1 MRKALIIG
9 SALLAIMAIR
19 LRVRLSSIM
28 GKTTVTKA
36 LVTAGYETQEPEILI
51 PRYIAE
57 DLDLLPKLPSGSEVR
72 DYELADGTVTRLILI
87 PNAVRV
93 WIIENDREVG
103 GVVANVTISERA
115 NETLLSDKLVSK
127 LGIVLL
133 DIGEGIWCFK
143 DEIGKTVRR
152 SL

>member
-1 MRKALIIG
+1 
-9 SALLAIMAIR
+9 MAIR
-19 LRVRLSSIM
+19 LRIKLSSIM
-28 GKTTVTKA
+28 GRTMVTKA

-51 PRYIAE
+51 PRGIAE
-57 DLDLLPKLPSGSEVR
+57 DLNLLPKLPSGSEVR
-72 DYELADGTVTRLILI
+72 NYVLADGTVTRLILI
-87 PNAVRV
+87 PNAVQV
-93 WIIENDREVG
+93 WVLENDREVG
-103 GVVANVTISERA
+103 GIMAHVAVSERA
-115 NETLLSDKLVSK
+115 DEVLLSDKLVSK